1 MNLIHLYY
9 ITGTL
14 VLLFTLVLS
23 VWSVISMEDLFVL
36 ALAGILLL
44 ALGIV
49 QHMLKLHGMNVSE

>member
-1 MNLIHLYY
+1 MNIILLYY

-14 VLLFTLVLS
+14 VILLTLVLS

-36 ALAGILLL
+36 ALAGIILL

-49 QHMLKLHGMNVSE
+49 QHMLSLHEKYR

>member
-14 VLLFTLVLS
+14 VLLLTLVLS

-49 QHMLKLHGMNVSE
+49 QHMLSLHEKYR

>member
-9 ITGTL
+9 ITGIL
-14 VLLFTLVLS
+14 VLLLTLVLS

-49 QHMLKLHGMNVSE
+49 QHMLSLHEKYR

>member
-9 ITGTL
+9 ITGIL
-14 VLLFTLVLS
+14 VLLLTLVLS

-36 ALAGILLL
+36 ALAGIILL

-49 QHMLKLHGMNVSE
+49 QHMLSLHEKYR

>member
-14 VLLFTLVLS
+14 VLLLTLVLS
-23 VWSVISMEDLFVL
+23 AWSVISMEDLFVL

-49 QHMLKLHGMNVSE
+49 QHMLKLHEKYR